1 MIPLEATR
9 RQAPPRC
16 PFASLG
22 LSLHRVL
29 ASSISQIASPLPLE
43 IAGLILNSFRITK
56 LCAIP
61 FIVTNRRKI
70 FPREATRELFSGGG
84 CKRAPCC
91 SGWWTRAW
99 SAASLVT
106 RFPRQSKSKTRG
118 REKRDERRY
127 VPVVVSATVAN
138 STLRTSFLTWRVAP
152 LPSPPMPQSD
162 STPGR
167 VLEQREGSTLLLAAS
182 APARFVP

>member
-1 MIPLEATR
+1 MALTTSLIPLEATR

-16 PFASLG
+16 PYASLG
-22 LSLHRVL
+22 LFLHRVL
-29 ASSISQIASPLPLE
+29 ASSISQIAVLASRDPQFLPNYLSKHRQ
-43 IAGLILNSFRITK
+43 IATNSTQD
-56 LCAIP
+56 L
-61 FIVTNRRKI
+61 
-70 FPREATRELFSGGG
+70 PREARGELFSAGG

-127 VPVVVSATVAN
+127 VPVVVPATVAN

>member
-1 MIPLEATR
+1 MTLIPLEATR

-16 PFASLG
+16 PYASLG

-29 ASSISQIASPLPLE
+29 ASSISQIAVPASKRSSSLSELQY
-43 IAGLILNSFRITK
+43 LFN
-56 LCAIP
+56 
-61 FIVTNRRKI
+61 IVTNRRKI
-70 FPREATRELFSGGG
+70 FPREARGELFSAGG

>member
-1 MIPLEATR
+1 MTLIPLEATR

-16 PFASLG
+16 PYASLG

-29 ASSISQIASPLPLE
+29 VHLPNRIPPAS
-43 IAGLILNSFRITK
+43 ILAELQYLFN
-56 LCAIP
+56 
-61 FIVTNRRKI
+61 IVTNRRKI
-70 FPREATRELFSGGG
+70 FPREARGELFSAGG